1 MVLKKFEVPDID
13 SAISEAK
20 EEEQR
25 RKELE
30 SAERIV
36 TAIETFIEK
45 SPVVVKAMKKIA
57 LSLMP
62 GKFSSQ
68 VNADMKKSA
77 TECAELFKSKVKP
90 TIDRMETQSRRI
102 AVPPLAVYIVL
113 VSLLWLFAFL
123 CMVIYANTTVIHSEQ
138 LTSAAT
144 LIITFWI
151 LTVAVIVYLTR
162 KFKF

>member
-1 MVLKKFEVPDID
+1 MALKKFDVPDID
-13 SAISEAK
+13 SAISDARED
-20 EEEQR
+20 ERR
-25 RKELE
+25 RKEIE
-30 SAERIV
+30 SAERL
-36 TAIETFIEK
+36 ASALEAFIEK
-45 SPVVVKAMKKIA
+45 SPVVVKAIREVA

-68 VNADMKKSA
+68 VDADMKRSA

-90 TIDRMETQSRRI
+90 TIDRMESDSRHI
-102 AVPPLAVYIVL
+102 ALPTVVFYIII

-123 CMVIYANTTVIHSEQ
+123 CMVIYANSAVIHSEQ

-144 LIITFWI
+144 LIIIFWI